1 MSRAIDHL
9 VLAVR
14 DLDAA
19 GAFYERMG
27 FVVGARNRHP
37 WGTENRLVQFDG
49 SFIELITVGPKA
61 KIAPHRP
68 GYFSFGTFVNDT
80 LKRREG
86 FAMLVLSSSDAKA
99 DARQFAKAGI
109 GDFKPFFFDRRARRP
124 DGSAT
129 HVAFTLA
136 FGTDALAPQAGFFV
150 CQQHNPENFWN
161 AAFQQHANGAVGI
174 ASVAMVADNPT
185 DHHMFLSAF
194 TGERE
199 LHASS
204 LGISVALA
212 RGHVDVV
219 TPSAAFA
226 QYGIIAP
233 DEPQFVA
240 FSIAVRDA
248 ELLKQRLHGADIPA
262 DIVAGRL
269 VVAPA
274 HAFGTAIAFEAAAR

>member
-1 MSRAIDHL
+1 MPRAIDHL

-37 WGTENRLVQFDG
+37 WGTENRLVQVNG
-49 SFIELITVGPKA
+49 SFLELVAVGAKA

-68 GYFSFGTFVNDT
+68 GYFSFGTFLNDT

-86 FAMLVLSSSDAKA
+86 FAMLVLTSTDAKA
-99 DARQFAKAGI
+99 DARAFAKAGI
-109 GDFKPFFFDRRARRP
+109 GDFKPFFFERRGRRA

-136 FGTDALAPQAGFFV
+136 FGTNAQAPQAGFFV
-150 CQQHNPENFWN
+150 CQHHHPENFWD
-161 AAFQQHANGAVGI
+161 AAFQRHANGAVGLK
-174 ASVAMVADNPT
+174 SVAMVADNPT
-185 DHHMFLSAF
+185 DHHVFLSGF

-204 LGISVALA
+204 LGISVALTG
-212 RGHVDVV
+212 GHIDIV

-233 DEPQFVA
+233 DEPQFVG
-240 FSIAVRDA
+240 FSIAVRDPEA
-248 ELLKQRLHGADIPA
+248 LKLQLRGNDIPF
-262 DIVAGRL
+262 DVVAGRP

-274 HAFGTAIAFEAAAR
+274 HAFGAAIAFEAAAG